1 MVKPTT
7 WRRALQVTEIFTSH
21 VGLLLE
27 EHAAD
32 PATNWHAKDAAIYIV
47 TSLAVRSSDVDW
59 HSPQI
64 HLEVLRGGG
73 GPGALLLIADWLL
86 LGLAW
91 LLFMTMCR

>member
-59 HSPQI
+59 HSPRI
-64 HLEVLRGGG
+64 HLEVLRRGG
-73 GPGALLLIADWLL
+73 AVAVQ
-86 LGLAW
+86 AR
-91 LLFMTMCR
+91 CC